1 MSLLEVN
8 HLAKTFSSD
17 TVVLKDV
24 SFSVNK
30 GDCVTII
37 GSSRSG
43 KSTLLRCIGLLEKP
57 TAGSILFDGKN
68 ILSNEMSEKDVH
80 KKMQMVFQSFNLFN
94 NMDVLKNCM
103 IGQTLVLKRKK
114 EEAKKI
120 ALENLK
126 RVGLEDRVHFK
137 IRDLSGGQK
146 QRVAIARA
154 LSMNPDIILFD
165 EPTSAL
171 DPEMVNEVLKVMKE
185 LASLKVTMIVVT
197 HEMSFAK
204 EVSDKV
210 IFMNDGVIRVEGTPK
225 EVFEDSKDERLLS
238 FLNRPNKSPVFKP
251 REPEKLFQ
259 KTLIGD

>member
-37 GSSRSG
+37 GSSGSG

-137 IRDLSGGQK
+137 ISY
-146 QRVAIARA
+146 
-154 LSMNPDIILFD
+154 P
-165 EPTSAL
+165 
-171 DPEMVNEVLKVMKE
+171 
-185 LASLKVTMIVVT
+185 
-197 HEMSFAK
+197 
-204 EVSDKV
+204 EVSSSV
-210 IFMNDGVIRVEGTPK
+210 
-225 EVFEDSKDERLLS
+225 LL
-238 FLNRPNKSPVFKP
+238 
-251 REPEKLFQ
+251 
-259 KTLIGD
+259 